1 MKKTYIIPETS
12 VLVFNTNNMMIG
24 ALEMSDPQINGSSES
39 KSDML
44 FDHSEETSEQF
55 QSSIWDE

>member
-12 VLVFNTNNMMIG
+12 VLVFNTNDMMIG

-55 QSSIWDE
+55 HSSIWDE

>member
-1 MKKTYIIPETS
+1 MKKNYIIPETS
-12 VLVFNTNNMMIG
+12 VLVFNTNDMMIG